1 MTQQPRAHRG
11 QRERHPLLYEINT
24 RVLLG
29 ERARR
34 LGRRAT
40 LDDLP
45 DDLLDDVRADGF
57 TWVWLLG
64 VWQTGA
70 AGRSISR
77 TRQDWREEFRRALP
91 DLREE
96 DICGSPFA
104 VQLYGVHADFG
115 GDAALA
121 RMRARLAQRGLGLML
136 DFVPNH
142 TARDHAWAQIHP
154 EYYVHGTEA
163 DLARE
168 PENYARVRT
177 GGTAHVL
184 AHGRDPHSLGWPDTL
199 QLNYRHDGLRKAM
212 VDELRRIA
220 SRCDG
225 VRCDMAMLLLPEV
238 IERTWGERSRP
249 VNGSRPVDAPF
260 WPLAIEAV
268 RREHPDFLFMAEVYW
283 DLEEQLQQFGFDFTY
298 DKRLYDR
305 LRSGAAGVVR
315 ESLRAPLAFQ
325 DRSVRFLE
333 NHDEERAAAVFAP
346 EAHRAA
352 AVVAYL
358 LPGLR
363 LFHEGQ
369 LEGRK
374 VRVSMH
380 LGRRREEPV
389 DVQLRDFYRQLLA
402 CLRRPEA
409 RGRWRSSEC
418 RPAWPGNDS
427 FDGFIAFTWEGEA
440 GRALLVAVNFTP
452 TRGQC
457 FAPVRLPWIA
467 RRQVTFTDLLSD
479 VRYERDGDDLEARGL
494 YLDIPGWGRHVFE
507 VS

>member
-1 MTQQPRAHRG
+1 M
-11 QRERHPLLYEINT
+11 LYEINT
-24 RVLLG
+24 RVVLA

-34 LGRRAT
+34 LGRSAT

-45 DDLLDDVRADGF
+45 DDFLDDVRAKGF
-57 TWVWLLG
+57 TWAWLLG

-70 AGRSISR
+70 AGRSVSR
-77 TRQDWREEFRRALP
+77 TRREWREGFRSSLP

-96 DICGSPFA
+96 DIAGSPFA
-104 VQLYGVHADFG
+104 VQAYSVHADFG

-121 RMRARLAQRGLGLML
+121 RLRARLARRGLRLML

-142 TARDHAWAQIHP
+142 TACDHPWTQLHP

-168 PENYARVRT
+168 PDNYARV
-177 GGTAHVL
+177 GAAGVL
-184 AHGRDPHSLGWPDTL
+184 AHGRDPNLAGWPDTL
-199 QLNYRHDGLRKAM
+199 QLNHRHEGLRKAM
-212 VDELRRIA
+212 LDELRGIA

-249 VNGSRPVDAPF
+249 ADGSRPVGSAF
-260 WPLAIEAV
+260 WSLAIEAV
-268 RREHPDFLFMAEVYW
+268 RRDHPEFLFMAEVYW
-283 DLEEQLQQFGFDFTY
+283 DLEEQLQQLGFDFTY

-305 LRSGAAGVVR
+305 LRSGMAGAVR
-315 ESLRAPLAFQ
+315 ESLRAPVSFQ

-333 NHDEERAAAVFAP
+333 NHDEARAATAFAP
-346 EAHRAA
+346 DAHRAA

-374 VRVSMH
+374 VHVSMH
-380 LGRRREEPV
+380 LGRRPEEPL
-389 DVQLRDFYRQLLA
+389 DVQLRDFYRRLLA

-409 RGRWRSSEC
+409 RGRWRWSER
-418 RPAWPGNDS
+418 RPAWPGNES
-427 FDGFIAFTWEGEA
+427 FDGFMTFTWEGEA
-440 GRALLVAVNFTP
+440 GRALLVAVNFAP

-457 FAPVRLPWIA
+457 FAPVQLPGLGH
-467 RRQVTFTDLLSD
+467 RQVTLVDLLSD
-479 VRYERDGDDLEARGL
+479 ARYERAGDDLETRGL
-494 YLDIPGWGRHVFE
+494 YLDLPGWGRHVFE

>member
-1 MTQQPRAHRG
+1 V
-11 QRERHPLLYEINT
+11 LYEINT

-29 ERARR
+29 ERTRR

-45 DDLLDDVRADGF
+45 DDFLDDVRAEGF

-77 TRQDWREEFRRALP
+77 TRQDWREGFRSSLP

-96 DICGSPFA
+96 DIQGSPFA
-104 VQLYGVHADFG
+104 VQAYSVHGDFG
-115 GDAALA
+115 GDPALA
-121 RMRARLAQRGLGLML
+121 RLRARLARRGLRLML

-142 TARDHAWAQIHP
+142 TACDHAWAQLHP

-168 PENYARVRT
+168 PGNYVRVGA
-177 GGTAHVL
+177 GGAASVL
-184 AHGRDPHSLGWPDTL
+184 AHGRDPYFAAWPDTL
-199 QLNYRHDGLRKAM
+199 QLNHRHEGLRKAM
-212 VDELRRIA
+212 VDELRGIA

-225 VRCDMAMLLLPEV
+225 IRCDMAMLLLPEV

-249 VNGSRPVDAPF
+249 ADRSRPVDSSF
-260 WPLAIEAV
+260 WSLAIEAV
-268 RREHPDFLFMAEVYW
+268 RRERPEFRFMAEVYW
-283 DLEEQLQQFGFDFTY
+283 DLEGQLQQLGFDFTY

-305 LRSGAAGVVR
+305 LRSGVAGAVR

-333 NHDEERAAAVFAP
+333 NHDEARAATVFAP
-346 EAHRAA
+346 DAHRAA
-352 AVVAYL
+352 AVVACL

-374 VRVSMH
+374 AHVSMH
-380 LGRRREEPV
+380 LGRRPEEPV
-389 DVQLRDFYRQLLA
+389 DVRLHDFYRRLLA

-409 RGRWRSSEC
+409 RGRWRWSEC

-427 FDGFIAFTWEGEA
+427 FDGFITFTWEGEA
-440 GRALLVAVNFTP
+440 GRALLVAVNFAP

-457 FAPVRLPWIA
+457 FAPVQLPGLGH
-467 RRQVTFTDLLSD
+467 RQVRLDDLLSD
-479 VRYERDGDDLEARGL
+479 ARYERDGDDLEARGM
-494 YLDIPGWGRHVFE
+494 YLDLPGWGRHVFD